1 MAEVFTARFDVV
13 FYEFDYEARTSKKHE
28 RSGFLECG
36 SFTEAMKAIEGY
48 YGDELASCHIQMFEH
63 TLIEMTKELADEIAK
78 ENALS

>member
-1 MAEVFTARFDVV
+1 MAEIFTARFDVV
-13 FYEFDYEARTSKKHE
+13 FYEFDHETRTPKKHE

-36 SFTEAMKAIEGY
+36 SFAEAMKTIEDY
-48 YGDELASCHIQMFEH
+48 YGDGLGSCHIQLFEH